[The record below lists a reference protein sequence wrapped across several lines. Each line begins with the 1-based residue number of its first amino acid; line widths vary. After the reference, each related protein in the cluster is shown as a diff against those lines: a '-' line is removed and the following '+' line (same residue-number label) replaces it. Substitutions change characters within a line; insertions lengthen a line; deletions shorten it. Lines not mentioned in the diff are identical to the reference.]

1 MFTGPPKQKNPPPV
15 SALDAL
21 FFKLN
26 VKLLLTVRVLG
37 GEAIFSVVVCLVIL

>member
-26 VKLLLTVRVLG
+26 VKLLLTVTDPG
-37 GEAIFSVVVCLVIL
+37 GEAIVSVVVCFVIQ